1 MFARRTLIIHLWLI
15 LQAKSSLGLSS
26 EVSTFCDRSLILPC
40 PQMVLSTAVL
50 RLNWGFLFWEL
61 K

>member
-1 MFARRTLIIHLWLI
+1 MFAHSTLIIHLWLV
-15 LQAKSSLGLSS
+15 LQANSSLGLSS
-26 EVSTFCDRSLILPC
+26 EASTFCDRWSILPC

-50 RLNWGFLFWEL
+50 RLNWDFLFWEL

>member
-1 MFARRTLIIHLWLI
+1 MFARSTLVIHLWLV

-26 EVSTFCDRSLILPC
+26 EVSTFCDQWLILPC
-40 PQMVLSTAVL
+40 PQMVLSTAL
-50 RLNWGFLFWEL
+50 LGLNWSFLFWEL